1 VAIAHSSEV
10 EGTIRRV
17 SGWRWVEWAR
27 QLQAIAQTGVAY
39 DAHPYHADRY
49 AQVRRIAAEIAAAG
63 AGEQPERLEALFALE
78 IGHATP
84 KLDVR
89 GAAFRGDELL
99 LVCERSSGGWT
110 LPGGWADVGDS
121 PAGSTVREVREES
134 GYAVRATKLIAL
146 HDRERR
152 GYRPHPWYTHKATFL
167 CELLDEEPA
176 EPDHEV
182 TSVGFFAEDAIPAL
196 DVNRTA
202 PDLVTLCF
210 AHLREPNLPT
220 DFD

>member
-1 VAIAHSSEV
+1 M
-10 EGTIRRV
+10 
-17 SGWRWVEWAR
+17 SGWRWLEWAR
-27 QLQAIAQTGVAY
+27 QLQAVAQTGMAY
-39 DAHPYHADRY
+39 EDAPPYHAERY
-49 AQVRRIAAEIAAAG
+49 AQVQRIAAEIAAVG
-63 AGEQPERLEALFALE
+63 AGDDPQRLEALFARE

-89 GAAFRGDELL
+89 GAVFHDEELL
-99 LVCERSSGGWT
+99 LVCERRSGAWT

-146 HDRERR
+146 HDREQR
-152 GYRPHPWYTHKATFL
+152 GYPSHPWYTHKATFL
-167 CELLDEEPA
+167 CELQEEEPA

-182 TSVGFFAEDAIPAL
+182 TDVGFFAEEAIPPL

-202 PDLVTLCF
+202 PDLVALCF
-210 AHLREPNLPT
+210 AHRREPDLPT